1 EVVAQ
6 EKEKTVVQKTQ
17 KLEIL
22 KSFNVTKETTDETIN
37 SEVKNF
43 KDQFKADVVFS
54 KIKRNAKGEIIAIK
68 IDINCPNQETTSYQS
83 LYYKTINPVIV
94 FIARKKDN
102 KEIVGF
108 SVPNKYMNKNTRLYD
123 SSGLYE
129 VPPPPSPSKLPA
141 PPPPIK
147 SPKTTKV
154 SDRDTYINDTKSAK
168 EELAQLDDKT
178 SIRSVLK
185 QNLENKPVIVLNG
198 SLNTSLKIE
207 DIDADKIQSIN
218 VLKGH
223 HATMKYGE
231 NGKNGIIEI
240 ITKEKIG
247 KNEFQSLQGKTV
259 QGFEYKKNKVVN
271 EWKVE
276 SQPNTN
282 TPKEINGWKIES
294 EPIKK
299 GIKQDIATTNK
310 IDYNKIV
317 IIVDGKI
324 SNSKKFKKL
333 NPDEIVSIKVQ
344 KFSDDS
350 QKIKD
355 EAVQKYGKKA
365 LNGIIEVE
373 TKALFK

>member
-1 EVVAQ
+1 MLNQNPSRKSNSWKYITVFPALVAFVFLFQIEVVAQ
-6 EKEKTVVQKTQ
+6 EKETKSESVD
-17 KLEIL
+17 L
-22 KSFNVTKETTDETIN
+22 KSFKVEKDLNNISEGKEIYIN
-37 SEVKNF
+37 GKKSNQEELDKL
-43 KDQFKADVVFS
+43 DS
-54 KIKRNAKGEIIAIK
+54 KEIEK
-68 IDINCPNQETTSYQS
+68 IDVATISGK
-83 LYYKTINPVIV
+83 KTILVTTKHNN
-94 FIARKKDN
+94 DN
-102 KEIVGF
+102 KI
-108 SVPNKYMNKNTRLYD
+108 T
-123 SSGLYE
+123 
-129 VPPPPSPSKLPA
+129 
-141 PPPPIK
+141 IK
-147 SPKTTKV
+147 VTDK
-154 SDRDTYINDTKSAK
+154 DTYINNTKSTK

-178 SIRSVLK
+178 SVRSVLK

-207 DIDADKIQSIN
+207 DIDPDKIQSIN

-294 EPIKK
+294 EPIKE